1 MKSKIVN
8 LFLALALILAVGAA
22 FATPPGHE
30 DGGNGQ
36 GHDRYQEAGGMGLG
50 HIKHDVSPG

>member
-8 LFLALALILAVGAA
+8 LFLAAALILAVGAA

-30 DGGNGQ
+30 EGGPGQ
-36 GHDRYQEAGGMGLG
+36 GHENQGKGLG
-50 HIKHDVSPG
+50 HTKHHCVSCD